1 MKAEIRSIG
10 IVIPAHNEQDHLLAC
25 LTALEH
31 AIAAIKHLPVIVRVL
46 VVLDRCTDDSLA
58 ITQHFYTD
66 YLQRA
71 QVQVDVQWKYVECD
85 YQCVGQ
91 ARALGVQQV
100 IDLGASWVACSD
112 ADSRVHSDWLLQQ
125 LNQQPADAIC
135 GVVEVDSWQHLS
147 LETQQRYVQ
156 HYQDRHNH
164 QHIHGANLSFSAA
177 AYHLAGGF
185 LPLNCHEDVSLIE
198 QMREQGLNIVWS
210 NQVRVTTSSRLLA
223 RAPEGFAAFL
233 NHLEHTLAAP

>member
-1 MKAEIRSIG
+1 MNSALLPHIG

-25 LTALEH
+25 LTALEQSINALH
-31 AIAAIKHLPVIVRVL
+31 HVKGLVHVV
-46 VVLDRCTDDSLA
+46 VVLDRCSDDSLH
-58 ITQHFYTD
+58 ITQQFYANCLPRTNVLWD
-66 YLQRA
+66 YLQ
-71 QVQVDVQWKYVECD
+71 CD
-85 YQCVGQ
+85 DQCVGQ

-100 IDLGASWVACSD
+100 IDQGARWIACTD
-112 ADSRVHSDWLLQQ
+112 ADSRVHPDWLSQQ
-125 LNQQPADAIC
+125 LKQQPADAIC

-177 AYHLAGGF
+177 AYQSVGGF
-185 LPLNCHEDVSLIE
+185 LPLNCHEDVRLIE
-198 QMREQGLNIVWS
+198 RMREQGLNIVWS
-210 NQVRVTTSSRLLA
+210 NVVRVTTSSRLMA

-233 NHLEHTLAAP
+233 NHLENTLAAP